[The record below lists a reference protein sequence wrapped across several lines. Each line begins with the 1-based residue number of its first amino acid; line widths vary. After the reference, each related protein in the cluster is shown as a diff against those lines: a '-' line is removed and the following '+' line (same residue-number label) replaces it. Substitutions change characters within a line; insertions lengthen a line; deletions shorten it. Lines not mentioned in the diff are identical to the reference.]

1 MKFVSPTGTINLSDW
16 TFDTPAIY
24 KEFLAA
30 IEIVITEIVSDAY
43 LFFPIQYCSGGTDGV
58 HGPAVK
64 DPSMIYM
71 QLLFDPDNEG
81 VRLEFSL
88 REVVEDFLAPFDEGE
103 EVVRKYK
110 AEPAKA
116 LRDEFRAIADLID
129 EKLSVGGQQ

>member
-1 MKFVSPTGTINLSDW
+1 MKFVSPKGTIDISDW
-16 TFDTPAIY
+16 TFNTPAIY

-30 IEIVITEIVSDAY
+30 IEVVVTEIVSDAY
-43 LFFPIQYCSGGTDGV
+43 LFFPIEYCSSGTDGLD
-58 HGPAVK
+58 GPAVK

-71 QLLFDPDNEG
+71 RLLFDPDNEN
-81 VRLEFSL
+81 VRLQFSL

-103 EVVRKYK
+103 DVVREY

-129 EKLSVGGQQ
+129 AKLSMGGQQ